1 MNSPMS
7 SIIDP
12 KEHKK
17 YRGDRI
23 FYQLGKFLWLPFCI
37 AGVWFAQ
44 TGYEKYGA
52 LGQCSI
58 RRRCGLPCP
67 GCGGTRA
74 FYYLFLGDFV
84 KSLELNPSVIFG
96 VLAYFHF
103 MLLYFYGKRLKNNL
117 EKREIHIE
125 YYLYA
130 AIGVILVQWIM
141 KLIRIFSIYLTLR
154 GGV

>member
-1 MNSPMS
+1 M
-7 SIIDP
+7 
-12 KEHKK
+12 
-17 YRGDRI
+17 
-23 FYQLGKFLWLPFCI
+23 
-37 AGVWFAQ
+37 
-44 TGYEKYGA
+44 
-52 LGQCSI
+52 
-58 RRRCGLPCP
+58 
-67 GCGGTRA
+67 
-74 FYYLFLGDFV
+74 
-84 KSLELNPSVIFG
+84 KSLELNPFVIFG

-103 MLLYFYGKRLKNNL
+103 MLLYFYRKRLKNNL

>member
-1 MNSPMS
+1 M
-7 SIIDP
+7 
-12 KEHKK
+12 
-17 YRGDRI
+17 
-23 FYQLGKFLWLPFCI
+23 
-37 AGVWFAQ
+37 
-44 TGYEKYGA
+44 
-52 LGQCSI
+52 
-58 RRRCGLPCP
+58 
-67 GCGGTRA
+67 
-74 FYYLFLGDFV
+74 

-103 MLLYFYGKRLKNNL
+103 MLLYFYRKRLKKNL

>member
-1 MNSPMS
+1 M
-7 SIIDP
+7 
-12 KEHKK
+12 
-17 YRGDRI
+17 
-23 FYQLGKFLWLPFCI
+23 
-37 AGVWFAQ
+37 
-44 TGYEKYGA
+44 
-52 LGQCSI
+52 
-58 RRRCGLPCP
+58 
-67 GCGGTRA
+67 
-74 FYYLFLGDFV
+74 

-103 MLLYFYGKRLKNNL
+103 MLLYFYRKRLKNKRVN
-117 EKREIHIE
+117 REIHIE